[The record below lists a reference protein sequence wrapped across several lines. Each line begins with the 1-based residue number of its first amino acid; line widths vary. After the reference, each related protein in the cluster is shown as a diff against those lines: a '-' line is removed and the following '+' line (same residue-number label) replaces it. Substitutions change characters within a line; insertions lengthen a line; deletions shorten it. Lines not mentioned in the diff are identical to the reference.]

1 MIMTSE
7 EAARE
12 RDRVRQEA
20 NERTEKERAQ
30 SSKDRAQEVGRR
42 NSERGQQRESAANAL
57 TSGNADIKLAEI
69 AKLGG
74 PVGRKLEREMRQFQ
88 QTGRVSS
95 WLAGETLKAEAAQ
108 NAAQQSAFRQQL
120 VDVISSPSSS
130 ILLGPIAP
138 PDKPLYRKP
147 EIRAEGGGGEA
158 PCIGLNL
165 YVRIVQEDQEVWVG
179 AGTIAGQLPS
189 NFDETSGKSIASG
202 GSGNVWAE
210 VNINDDTGEIVSV
223 AVSGGG
229 ATPENTYTSF
239 YYALGY
245 YEYNDGIPA
254 VINYACGSIDVT
266 VCRNWFA
273 VEAPFYGVNMNR
285 CGCNY

>member
-1 MIMTSE
+1 MTSE

-189 NFDETSGKSIASG
+189 DFDEALGKSIASG
-202 GSGNVWAE
+202 GSGNVWVE
-210 VNINDDTGEIVSV
+210 VNINDKTGEIDSV

-229 ATPENTYTSF
+229 ATPESTDTSF
-239 YYALGY
+239 YYTLGY
-245 YEYNDGIPA
+245 YEYNDGTPA
-254 VINYACGSIDVT
+254 VTNYGCGSLDVT
-266 VCRNWFA
+266 ICRNWFTGNP
-273 VEAPFYGVNMNR
+273 PFYGVAFSR
-285 CGCNY
+285 RGSP

>member
-1 MIMTSE
+1 MTSE

-30 SSKDRAQEVGRR
+30 SSKDRAQEASRQNAERR
-42 NSERGQQRESAANAL
+42 QQRESAANAL

-74 PVGRKLEREMRQFQ
+74 PVGKKLEREIRQFQ

-108 NAAQQSAFRQQL
+108 NAAQQSAFRQQV

-147 EIRAEGGGGEA
+147 EIRAEGGGAA

-165 YVRIVQEDQEVWVG
+165 YVRIVEEDQEVWVG
-179 AGTIAGQLPS
+179 VGTVAGDLPS
-189 NFDETSGKSIASG
+189 GFDEATGKKIAIS
-202 GSGNVWAE
+202 GSGLVWAE
-210 VNINDDTGEIVSV
+210 ININETTGEINSIDVERGTSV
-223 AVSGGG
+223 
-229 ATPENTYTSF
+229 PNNTSTKYH
-239 YYALGY
+239 YALGS
-245 YEYNDGIPA
+245 YEYSGNPTTA
-254 VINYACGSIDVT
+254 TVSNYGCGSLDVT

-273 VEAPFYGVNMNR
+273 GNPPFYGVAFSR
-285 CGCNY
+285 QGSP